1 MDAHERQERKRE
13 ARRRLSDQRR
23 RAGLLRGRVIA
34 VSILCFGL
42 LWAVV
47 FVQMATGNDPVL
59 SDRSQ
64 AKTTAKSTTT
74 TRQAR
79 ESETESATEPEAV
92 TVEPTPETELEVE
105 PAPEVEAEP
114 EFEAA
119 EVEPEF
125 EPEPLTTGQS

>member
-1 MDAHERQERKRE
+1 MDPKERQERKRE

-34 VSILCFGL
+34 ISILCFGL

-47 FVQMATGNDPVL
+47 FMQMATGNDPVL

-64 AKTTAKSTTT
+64 AKAATTT
-74 TRQAR
+74 PAR
-79 ESETESATEPEAV
+79 ESEAESATEPEAV

-105 PAPEVEAEP
+105 P
-114 EFEAA
+114 
-119 EVEPEF
+119 EF